1 MRYETTENEKEN
13 ELNKI
18 WLEEDEIEL
27 QINFIDKKEDVYLL
41 NTRAIIDGEA
51 YNNFEVEV
59 KLLNESDVLT
69 CVGDILNF
77 EWDWYD
83 LVI

>member
-1 MRYETTENEKEN
+1 MRLETTTDEIEKG
-13 ELNKI
+13 LNKL
-18 WLEEDEIEL
+18 WLDEDEMEL
-27 QINFIDKKEDVYLL
+27 QINFIDKKDDVYIL

-59 KLLNESDVLT
+59 KLVEDAEIS
-69 CVGDILNF
+69 CVADILEH

-83 LVI
+83 LIM